1 MTRSREEN
9 AFDLVR
15 EEAQRMAFRSSVD
28 AWARERLVSEALDRG
43 LDEGEIE
50 AFLEGNPA
58 LLAAGEE
65 RVDPA
70 IAASEVIAMARDG
83 IRDRGHRVA
92 TALGEPDIFTGA
104 GYRWFRIDTAEK
116 AELAGRLGQT
126 AMATAWREAQERSAG
141 ADSHE
146 WFIMLDDSNRAMV
159 SMAARRTVA
168 ASIHGDSLADCH
180 VTGHRNAP
188 AFVTYEQDIR
198 EVCLSRDLVCTPNPM
213 GRPLDA
219 PDDALEP

>member
-70 IAASEVIAMARDG
+70 IAASEVIAMAGDG
-83 IRDRGHRVA
+83 
-92 TALGEPDIFTGA
+92 
-104 GYRWFRIDTAEK
+104 
-116 AELAGRLGQT
+116 
-126 AMATAWREAQERSAG
+126 
-141 ADSHE
+141 
-146 WFIMLDDSNRAMV
+146 
-159 SMAARRTVA
+159 
-168 ASIHGDSLADCH
+168 
-180 VTGHRNAP
+180 
-188 AFVTYEQDIR
+188 IR
-198 EVCLSRDLVCTPNPM
+198 EVCLSRDLVCTPNLM